1 LFELAKPQIKIA
13 DLKRRIALCTQN
25 DVVTE
30 NGMMVL
36 SRNPVTWVWARIDD
50 ALNLPSFQSTAG
62 YSFKES
68 YNAWKTHRIII
79 RSRTWLELSSMAW
92 IYEERLK
99 TSPRWYKYLGFDDA
113 DEWILLSTHLIERSP
128 DVLPPINNI
137 LQPQPSNVRL

>member
-1 LFELAKPQIKIA
+1 
-13 DLKRRIALCTQN
+13 
-25 DVVTE
+25 
-30 NGMMVL
+30 
-36 SRNPVTWVWARIDD
+36 
-50 ALNLPSFQSTAG
+50 
-62 YSFKES
+62 
-68 YNAWKTHRIII
+68 
-79 RSRTWLELSSMAW
+79 MAW